1 MGRSDVGSRM
11 IVVVHDHAG
20 AGEECKPAAKP
31 PLVLV
36 TAVSTH
42 LSSASRAVKK
52 NFAFHID
59 RRSCEAASMT
69 LLFDCGASIKLH
81 QCFRI
86 ESNVHL
92 A

>member
-1 MGRSDVGSRM
+1 M

-52 NFAFHID
+52 N
-59 RRSCEAASMT
+59 
-69 LLFDCGASIKLH
+69 LPSILIEEVAKQH
-81 QCFRI
+81 Q
-86 ESNVHL
+86 
-92 A
+92 

>member
-1 MGRSDVGSRM
+1 M

-20 AGEECKPAAKP
+20 AGEACKPAAKP

-52 NFAFHID
+52 N
-59 RRSCEAASMT
+59 
-69 LLFDCGASIKLH
+69 LPSILIEEVAKQH
-81 QCFRI
+81 Q
-86 ESNVHL
+86 
-92 A
+92 